1 MALPV
6 AHTAFALGWTRS
18 RDAKVLLFLSL
29 LAIAPDFDFALVW
42 GLGWPVHDYHRTFSH
57 SLPAALLATGIYWLL
72 RPAWLERVSAKV
84 FFAVVASHAVLD
96 MMCTSDAA
104 DHGVQLFWPFAS
116 ARLGWP
122 VLVPLYRLFAES
134 PFSAEGA
141 LRFTALEALLAVFL
155 WMAARGLRN
164 TLAALQE
171 RIGRKPTATPGK
183 LIALP
188 QTDPD

>member
-6 AHTAFALGWTRS
+6 AHAAFALGWTRS
-18 RDAKVLLFLSL
+18 RDAGILLFLSL
-29 LAIAPDFDFALVW
+29 VAIAPDFDFALVW
-42 GLGWPVHDYHRTFSH
+42 GLGWPVHDFHRTFSH
-57 SLPAALLATGIYWLL
+57 SLPAASLVTALYWAL
-72 RPAWLERVSAKV
+72 RPAWLKRVSVWV
-84 FFAVVASHAVLD
+84 FFAVLASHAVLD

-134 PFSAEGA
+134 PFSLEGA
-141 LRFTALEALLAVFL
+141 LRFTALEILLAVFL

-164 TLAALQE
+164 SLLALVE
-171 RIGRKPTATPGK
+171 RIRRKPGDGK
-183 LIALP
+183 LIILP
-188 QTDPD
+188 QADPD